1 MSKLKIF
8 TTDII
13 VNDICEEQFLYLGKV
28 DNRIIKSNK
37 TFSDI
42 SNDDINNLVEYTDVI
57 ECDFIYYPYKIN
69 KNSNIVELIN
79 LSEIFGKKILLFY
92 NDDDD
97 SIFNFKNSILFRTS
111 LYKSNKLDNYQ
122 SLPAFCN
129 DIGKDIDF
137 IREKSE
143 IPTIGFCGALTHPIR
158 KIVIDE
164 IYKSNLNTN
173 FIIRNSFWGGDVWG
187 TNVRTDYVNN
197 LLNSDFIICVRGAGN
212 FSYRFYET
220 LCLGRIPIIIDTD
233 IDLPFND
240 FIEYDNLVLK
250 VNNVEEI
257 EQKVVEYWNNIDDYS
272 KLQKEL
278 RNFWINNLSPIG
290 FIKNLN
296 RYKNK
301 IK

>member
-8 TTDII
+8 TTDI
-13 VNDICEEQFLYLGKV
+13 VVSEICEEQLLYLGKV
-28 DNRIIKSNK
+28 DNSIIKKNN
-37 TFSDI
+37 TFIDI
-42 SNDDINNLVEYTDVI
+42 SNEDINEIVEYTSI
-57 ECDFIYYPYKIN
+57 NECDFIYYPYKIN
-69 KNSNIVELIN
+69 RHSNIEELVN
-79 LSEIFGKKILLFY
+79 LSEKFGKKILLFY

-97 SIFNFKNSILFRTS
+97 SIFNFKNSVIFRTS
-111 LYKSNKLDNYQ
+111 LYKSSKLDNYQ

-129 DIGKDIDF
+129 NISKNINF

-143 IPTIGFCGALTHPIR
+143 IPTIGFCGAITHPIR

-164 IYKSNLNTN
+164 IYKSNLKTN
-173 FIIRNSFWGGDVWG
+173 FIIRNNFWGGDVWG

-220 LCLGRIPIIIDTD
+220 LCIGRIPIIIDTD

-240 FIEYDNLVLK
+240 FVEYDNLVLK

-257 EQKVVEYWNNIDDYS
+257 EYKVLEYWNNIVDYH
-272 KLQKEL
+272 KLQEDL
-278 RNFWINNLSPIG
+278 HEFWINNLSPTG

-296 RYKNK
+296 KYKNK

>member
-13 VNDICEEQFLYLGKV
+13 VNDICEEQLLYLGKV

-37 TFSDI
+37 TFTDI
-42 SNDDINNLVEYTDVI
+42 SNDDINNLVEYTDVA
-57 ECDFIYYPYKIN
+57 ECDFIYYPHKIN
-69 KNSNIVELIN
+69 KNSNIEELIK
-79 LSEIFGKKILLFY
+79 LSDNFDKKILLFY

-97 SIFNFKNSILFRTS
+97 SIFNFKNSVIFRTS

-129 DIGKDIDF
+129 DIGRNIDCL
-137 IREKSE
+137 RDKSE
-143 IPTIGFCGALTHPIR
+143 IPTIGFCGAITHPIR

-164 IYKSNLNTN
+164 IDKSNLNTN
-173 FIIRNSFWGGDVWG
+173 FIIRNNFWGGDVWG

-220 LCLGRIPIIIDTD
+220 LCLGRIPIVIDTD

-257 EQKVVEYWNNIDDYS
+257 EQKVLEYWNNIVDYH
-272 KLQKEL
+272 KLQQDL
-278 RNFWINNLSPIG
+278 RIFWIDNLSPTGFINNLN
-290 FIKNLN
+290 K
-296 RYKNK
+296 YKNK